1 MGVEKSLSGCVAL
14 TRSKSVT
21 ILMLERLHVNYS
33 EFEYFGDRI
42 DPNDRKRSAYESA
55 SKMLCAWLGDVVS
68 T

>member
-1 MGVEKSLSGCVAL
+1 MGAERSFSGCVAL
-14 TRSKSVT
+14 ARSKSDA
-21 ILMLERLHVNYS
+21 ILMLEILHVNYS
-33 EFEYFGDRI
+33 EFEYFGDRR